1 MKIPTPTLIAE
12 QVATALAEDVGS
24 GDLTAC
30 LLPEETQASAQ
41 VIVRQSAVLCGAD
54 WFHEVFRQLHYRIE
68 LTWLHQDGDT
78 VSTGDCICTLTG
90 PARALLTGER
100 TALNFLQTLSGTASA
115 AAHYVRTVQDLP
127 VTICDTRKTLP
138 GLRLAQKYAV
148 VCGGASNQRMGL
160 YDAVLLKENH
170 IQSAGSVT
178 QALVAAQ
185 AVSAAD
191 TMIQIEVE
199 NLAELEEA
207 LVAGAASILLDNF
220 TLTDLRQAVALNQ
233 QRARLEA
240 SGGISLSNVRQVA
253 ETGVDAISVGD
264 LTKDLQAVDF
274 SMRFL
279 PDKAVCD

>member
-1 MKIPTPTLIAE
+1 MKIPALIAE

-24 GDLTAC
+24 GDLTAD
-30 LLPEETQASAQ
+30 LLCGSIHASAR
-41 VIVRQSAVLCGAD
+41 VIVRQPAVLCGVD
-54 WFHEVFRQLHYRIE
+54 WFRAVFMQLDHQIE
-68 LTWLHQDGDT
+68 STWLYQDGDT
-78 VSTGDCICTLTG
+78 VQAGDCICTLTG
-90 PARALLTGER
+90 PARTLLTGER

-115 AAHYVRTVQDLP
+115 AARYVQAVQGLP

-148 VCGGASNQRMGL
+148 FCGGAANQRLGL

-170 IQSAGSVT
+170 IQAAGSVT
-178 QALVAAQ
+178 QALAAVQ
-185 AVSAAD
+185 AASTAA
-191 TMIQIEVE
+191 IQIEVE
-199 NLAELEEA
+199 DLDELAEA
-207 LVAGAASILLDNF
+207 LLAGATSVLLDNF

-240 SGGISLSNVRQVA
+240 SGGISLDTVRQVA

-264 LTKDLQAVDF
+264 LTKNLQAIDF

-279 PDKAVCD
+279 PDTATCD